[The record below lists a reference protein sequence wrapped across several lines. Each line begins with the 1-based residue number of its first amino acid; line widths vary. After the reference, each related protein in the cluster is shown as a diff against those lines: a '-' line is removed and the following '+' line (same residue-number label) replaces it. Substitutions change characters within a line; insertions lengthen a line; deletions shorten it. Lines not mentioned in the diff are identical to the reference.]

1 MSGVHLQ
8 RALHLIEQSRHDLA
22 EPELRRRVAEEPN
35 DPLAHALLALCL
47 SRAGKPDAATAEAQ
61 AAIGLAPNMAFAHY
75 VLAGVLE
82 DRDRP
87 DAAAPAAPAP
97 SRPPPPAA
105 HPPPRGAPGRRGPR
119 RWPAALAAAEA
130 ALAIDPQHVA
140 ANNLRAMA
148 LVKLGR
154 PDEAGETIAAALA
167 REPENAVTHANQG
180 WALLHRGEFARALEH
195 FREALRLDPTQEWAR
210 AGLVEALKARYPV
223 YGPLLRYFLWMSTL
237 SRKAQWGVV
246 LGGLIGFRVLR
257 AAAAANPALGPWVTP
272 LLVLYG
278 LFVFLTWTADPLF
291 TLLLRLN
298 RFGRYALSAEE
309 RAASTWTGLALLA
322 VLGAA
327 LLFAVTRSP
336 AFVGAALAGTLVM
349 FLVSGTYRCARGWPR
364 RTMAVYTAAVAG
376 LAALSLPL
384 TLSGLDGGE
393 AGLIPLSIALV
404 LGIAGTWVAAFLSG
418 VRPRR

>member
-1 MSGVHLQ
+1 MSGGHLQ

-22 EPELRRRVAEEPN
+22 EPELRRQVAGEPN

-47 SRAGKPDAATAEAQ
+47 SRAGKHAEATAEAQ
-61 AAIGLAPNMAFAHY
+61 AAVGLAPNTAFPHY

-82 DRDRP
+82 DRDRL
-87 DAAAPAAPAP
+87 DEAAAAVQEAIRLDPEDADFHALLAQV
-97 SRPPPPAA
+97 RLAQ
-105 HPPPRGAPGRRGPR
+105 RRRQP
-119 RWPAALAAAEA
+119 ALAAAEA

-154 PDEAGETIAAALA
+154 RDEAGATIEAALA

-180 WALLHRGEFARALEH
+180 WALLHRGEFGRALEH

-237 SRKAQWGVV
+237 SRKAQWAVI
-246 LGGLIGFRVLR
+246 LGGLIGFRALR

-291 TLLLRLN
+291 ALLLRLN

-309 RAASTWTGLALLA
+309 TAASSWTGAVLLV

-327 LLFAVTRSP
+327 LLFAVTREP
-336 AFVGAALAGTLVM
+336 ALAGGALAGMLVL
-349 FLVSGTYRCARGWPR
+349 FLISGTYRCARGWPR
-364 RTMAVYTAAVAG
+364 RTMAGYTATVAG

-384 TLSGLDGGE
+384 SLAAPEDAE
-393 AGLIPLSIALV
+393 AGLVPLTLALV
-404 LGIAGTWVAAFLSG
+404 LGVAGTWLAALLAG

>member
-1 MSGVHLQ
+1 MSGPHLQ

-22 EPELRRRVAEEPN
+22 EPELRRQVASAPE

-47 SRAGKPDAATAEAQ
+47 SRIGKRTEATAEAQ
-61 AAIGLAPNMAFAHY
+61 RAVGLAPNVAFAHY

-82 DRDRP
+82 DRDRLDEAAGAAQEAIRLDP
-87 DAAAPAAPAP
+87 EDADFHALLAQVRLAQ
-97 SRPPPPAA
+97 
-105 HPPPRGAPGRRGPR
+105 R
-119 RWPAALAAAEA
+119 RWRPGLAAAEA
-130 ALAIDPQHVA
+130 ALAIDPQHVT

-154 PDEAGETIAAALA
+154 GDEAGATIEAALA
-167 REPENAVTHANQG
+167 REPENAVTHANLG
-180 WALLHRGEFARALEH
+180 WALLHRGDFSRALEH

-237 SRKAQWGVV
+237 SRKTQWAVS
-246 LGGLIGFRVLR
+246 LGGLIGFRMLR
-257 AAAAANPALGPWVTP
+257 AAAVANPALAPWVTP

-291 TLLLRLN
+291 NLLLRLN
-298 RFGRYALSAEE
+298 RFGRYALSPEE
-309 RAASTWTGLALLA
+309 TAASTWTGVALLA

-327 LLFAVTRSP
+327 LLFAVTRALP
-336 AFVGAALAGTLVM
+336 FAGGALAGTLVM

-364 RTMAVYTAAVAG
+364 RAMAAYTATVAG
-376 LAALSLPL
+376 LATLSLPL
-384 TLSGLDGGE
+384 SLAFPGDPGL
-393 AGLIPLSIALV
+393 GLVSLTSALV
-404 LGIAGTWVAAFLSG
+404 LGIAGTWVAAILAG
-418 VRPRR
+418 VRPAR

>member
-1 MSGVHLQ
+1 MSGAHLQ

-22 EPELRRRVAEEPN
+22 EPELRQQVASAPE

-47 SRAGKPDAATAEAQ
+47 SRIGKRAEATAEAQ
-61 AAIGLAPNMAFAHY
+61 AAVGLAPDVAFAHY

-82 DRDRP
+82 DRDRL
-87 DAAAPAAPAP
+87 DEAAAAVQEAIRLDPEDADFHALLAQV
-97 SRPPPPAA
+97 RLAQ
-105 HPPPRGAPGRRGPR
+105 R
-119 RWPAALAAAEA
+119 RWSPGLAAAEA
-130 ALAIDPQHVA
+130 ALAIDPQHVT

-154 PDEAGETIAAALA
+154 RDEAGATIEAALA
-167 REPENAVTHANQG
+167 REPENAVTHANLG
-180 WALLHRGEFARALEH
+180 WALLHRGDFGRALEH

-237 SRKAQWGVV
+237 SRKTQWAVS
-246 LGGLIGFRVLR
+246 LGGLIGVRVLR
-257 AAAAANPALGPWVTP
+257 AAAASNPALAPWVTP

-291 TLLLRLN
+291 NLLLRLN

-309 RAASTWTGLALLA
+309 TAASNWTGVALLA
-322 VLGAA
+322 VLGAV
-327 LLFAVTRSP
+327 LLFALTRHLP
-336 AFVGAALAGTLVM
+336 FAGGAVAGTLVM

-364 RTMAVYTAAVAG
+364 RTMAAYTAAVAG
-376 LAALSLPL
+376 LATLSLPL
-384 TLSGLDGGE
+384 SLAFPDDPGL
-393 AGLIPLSIALV
+393 GLVSLTFALV
-404 LGIAGTWVAAFLSG
+404 LGIAGTWVAAILAG
-418 VRPRR
+418 VRPGR